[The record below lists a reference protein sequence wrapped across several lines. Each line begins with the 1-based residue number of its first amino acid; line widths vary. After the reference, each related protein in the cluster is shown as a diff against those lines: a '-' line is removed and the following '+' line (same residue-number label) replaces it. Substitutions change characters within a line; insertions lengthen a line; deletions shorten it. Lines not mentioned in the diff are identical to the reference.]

1 MLRITVIIGLF
12 CLLLNSV
19 QAQEGKVLDKIIAIV
34 GSEILLQSELEE
46 NLSLAEQQGGG
57 LPDNADCM
65 FLNQLLSQKLLI
77 NQARLDSILVLDEE
91 VEGQM
96 DARFEQI
103 LNMMNNDPKQ
113 FVDFYGMTIP
123 EAREKLRTDMKD
135 QMLAQRMQQDIIAS
149 IKITPSEVIDFFNNI
164 PVDSLPYFNSEVEVG
179 EIVFFPE
186 PSEQEQ
192 TRAKTKAMDLRKQIV
207 EEGANFSELASKNSD
222 DPGSARLGGDL
233 GWQKRGQFV
242 PEFEAAAYTL
252 EAGEISEVVETEFGY
267 HIIQLIERLGNRIHT
282 RHILVQPKIK
292 DSDLELTLQKMA
304 DVKQLIDTDSITF
317 SRAVKKY
324 SSDKAQSYFNDGL
337 MSNPNN
343 GTSFFET
350 SELEVDIYFT
360 IDTMEV
366 GSVSSPIQIVSPRNE
381 VSYKLVKLVSMTE
394 PHKASLKEDYSKI
407 KNAAIEEKKANYV
420 VTWVEETISNT
431 HIRLDDQYKN
441 CEELD
446 AWKKAKGINP

>member
-1 MLRITVIIGLF
+1 MLRVTVIIGLF
-12 CLLLNSV
+12 CLLFNPI
-19 QAQEGKVLDKIIAIV
+19 QAQEGKVLDKIIAVV
-34 GSEILLQSELEE
+34 GGEILLLSELEE
-46 NLSLAEQQGGG
+46 NLSLAEQQGGV
-57 LPDNADCM
+57 LPDDADCLY
-65 FLNQLLSQKLLI
+65 LNQLLSQKLLV

-103 LNMMNNDPKQ
+103 LNMMNNDPQQ

-123 EAREKLRTDMKD
+123 EAREKLRVDMKD
-135 QMLAQRMQQDIIAS
+135 QMLAQRMQQDIIAN
-149 IKITPSEVIDFFNNI
+149 IEITPSEVISFFNNI
-164 PVDSLPYFNSEVEVG
+164 PTDSLPYFNSEVEVG
-179 EIVFFPE
+179 EIVFFPT
-186 PSEQEQ
+186 PSDEEKD
-192 TRAKTKAMDLRKQIV
+192 RAKNKAKELRRQVV
-207 EEGANFSELASKNSD
+207 EDGANFSELASKNSD

-252 EAGEISEVVETEFGY
+252 EPGEISEVVETEFGY
-267 HIIQLIERLGNRIHT
+267 HVIQLIERLGNRIHS
-282 RHILVQPKIK
+282 RHILVQPRIK
-292 DSDLELTLQKMA
+292 QSDMDLTLKEMEDVKRLIDSD
-304 DVKQLIDTDSITF
+304 SISF
-317 SRAVKKY
+317 SKAVKKY

-360 IDTMEV
+360 IDTMKV
-366 GSVSSPIQIVSPRNE
+366 NDVSAPIRIVSPRNE

-407 KNAAIEEKKANYV
+407 KNAAIEEKKAKYV
-420 VTWVEETISNT
+420 VTWVEEVISNT
-431 HIRLDDQYKN
+431 HIRLDDDYKD
-441 CEELD
+441 CEALES
-446 AWKKAKGINP
+446 WRKSKGMNP

>member
-1 MLRITVIIGLF
+1 M
-12 CLLLNSV
+12 
-19 QAQEGKVLDKIIAIV
+19 DKIIAIV
-34 GSEILLQSELEE
+34 GGEILLQSELEE
-46 NLSLAEQQGGG
+46 NLSMAEQQGGG

-135 QMLAQRMQQDIIAS
+135 QMLAQRMQQDIISS
-149 IKITPSEVIDFFNNI
+149 IKITPSEVISFFNNI
-164 PVDSLPYFNSEVEVG
+164 PTDSLPYFNSEVEVG

-186 PSEQEQ
+186 PSKEEK
-192 TRAKTKAMDLRKQIV
+192 TRAKTKAMDLRRQVV
-207 EEGANFSELASKNSD
+207 EDGANFSELASKNSD

-252 EAGEISEVVETEFGY
+252 EAGEISEVVETEFGF
-267 HIIQLIERLGNRIHT
+267 HVIQLIERLGNRIHT
-282 RHILVQPKIK
+282 RHMLIQPRIK
-292 DSDLELTLQKMA
+292 DSDLERTLAEMTK
-304 DVKQLIDTDSITF
+304 VKRLIDTDSITF
-317 SRAVKKY
+317 SKAVKKY

-360 IDTMEV
+360 IDTMAV

-381 VSYKLVKLVSMTE
+381 VSYKIVKLVSMTE

-420 VTWVEETISNT
+420 VVWVEETISNT
-431 HIRLDDQYKN
+431 HVRLDEQYKD
-441 CEELD
+441 CEALD
-446 AWKKAKGINP
+446 AWKKAKGVNP